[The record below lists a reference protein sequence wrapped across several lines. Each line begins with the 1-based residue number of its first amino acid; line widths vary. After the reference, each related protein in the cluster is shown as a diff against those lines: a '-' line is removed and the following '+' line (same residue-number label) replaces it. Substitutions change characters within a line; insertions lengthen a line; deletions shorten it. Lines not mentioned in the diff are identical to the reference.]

1 MRNQPCW
8 RSLES
13 GAVPRNKSITLHKG
27 FFGRFFFWRDAIIPH
42 PEFHLSSF
50 EFSIYCPVF
59 QYGKFHQI
67 TRCETTKK
75 MKLSTLVQ
83 LDSNA
88 EKIWNH
94 KPYPK
99 STKQG
104 RHWFCRFCHWIKLDI
119 YCSYMCVCI
128 CNYMYISTVSIR
140 SPNSLDIRNERFHM
154 TEPKITWAI
163 LHFGHKPIL
172 SYPSIVIVIILRVC
186 IYIYLFCYASLYIE
200 KCCSYIYIT
209 ALCWALWFY
218 TSIWHR
224 ETHRSSNT
232 AVGFTEIPRYD
243 VPIWHTPWHRTKRVY
258 PCTIWLW
265 LT

>member
-1 MRNQPCW
+1 MLAVTWIWCCPQEQIHHLTQGFLQQVLLFEEMQS
-8 RSLES
+8 SL
-13 GAVPRNKSITLHKG
+13 
-27 FFGRFFFWRDAIIPH
+27 IPS
-42 PEFHLSSF
+42 FIWVHLSSV
-50 EFSIYCPVF
+50 SIV

-75 MKLSTLVQ
+75 MKLSSLVQ

-128 CNYMYISTVSIR
+128 CNYMYISTISIR

-163 LHFGHKPIL
+163 LHFGHKPIF
-172 SYPSIVIVIILRVC
+172 SYPSIVIVIILRVY
-186 IYIYLFCYASLYIE
+186 IYIYLFILLCINIYIE
-200 KCCSYIYIT
+200 KCCSYIYI
-209 ALCWALWFY
+209 Y
-218 TSIWHR
+218 HR
-224 ETHRSSNT
+224 I
-232 AVGFTEIPRYD
+232 VLGFMVLHLHMT
-243 VPIWHTPWHRTKRVY
+243 
-258 PCTIWLW
+258 
-265 LT
+265 